1 MVKEAPFKEN
11 KPPKI

>member
-1 MVKEAPFKEN
+1 MDKEAPFKEN